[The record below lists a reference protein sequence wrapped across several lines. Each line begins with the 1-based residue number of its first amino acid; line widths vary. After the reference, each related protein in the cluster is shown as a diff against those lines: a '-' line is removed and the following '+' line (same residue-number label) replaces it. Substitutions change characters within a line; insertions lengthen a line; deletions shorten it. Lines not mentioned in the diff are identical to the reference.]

1 MHSYGKLR
9 MGEDESEMGY
19 HIAHCFD
26 YLRQGILCAGDLT
39 LEGNNTAR
47 YPGVEVPWGT
57 THRCVNWKA
66 AREWA
71 DERTVVPFPDAIG
84 IL

>member
-9 MGEDESEMGY
+9 LGEDESEMGY

-26 YLRQGILCAGDLT
+26 YLRQGILCGGDLT

-47 YPGVEVPWGT
+47 FPGVEIPWGT
-57 THRCVNWKA
+57 THRCVNWEA

-71 DERTVVPFPDAIG
+71 DERTVVAFPDAIG